1 MDACIVFAAR
11 SISCQ
16 AVYRYIRAH
25 RSSEKLAAVKQ
36 ELDKHAKEGA
46 STYTYTSDF
55 SSFGD
60 VRKLADSIKA
70 DHQSIDVLI
79 NNAGIFSAQRELSKD
94 GIELTWAVNALAP
107 FLLTSLLLDRI
118 KERIVNVGSMALAYS
133 LDLNNLEQVRTNFYL
148 RHAYR
153 STLHMEGPATAKV
166 KSSHCSHH

>member
-1 MDACIVFAAR
+1 MIIKHFIHA
-11 SISCQ
+11 
-16 AVYRYIRAH
+16 Y

-55 SSFGD
+55 SSFAD
-60 VRKLADSIKA
+60 VRKLAEEVKA
-70 DHQSIDVLI
+70 DHQSFDVLI
-79 NNAGIFSAQRELSKD
+79 NNAGIFSAERELSKD

-107 FLLTSLLLDRI
+107 FLLTSLLLDRV

-133 LDLNNLEQVRTNFYL
+133 IDFNNLEQVRTNFCS

-153 STLHMEGPATAKV
+153 TTLHMEGPATAKA
-166 KSSHCSHH
+166 KSMHCSHH